1 MLEVSGL
8 TVAYG
13 PIQAVR
19 NVSFSV
25 EKGTI
30 VTLIGPNGAGKT
42 TILNTLSGVVPAKS
56 GKISLNGVDITR
68 MSAHRRVSAGIVQVP
83 EGRQVLAG
91 MSVLENLELGAY
103 RRPQKDIKADI
114 ARMEE
119 YFPILGTRRH
129 AMAGSLSG
137 GEQQM
142 LAIARGLMARPALLL
157 LDEPS
162 LGLAPLIVKLIFEFI
177 CDLRKQGQTV
187 LLVEQNARQAL
198 AVSSHAYVIESGT
211 LALQGPSEQ
220 LRSDP
225 TVISTYLGQCVGG
238 L

>member
-1 MLEVSGL
+1 MLEVNGL

-42 TILNTLSGVVPAKS
+42 TILNTLSGVVPVKS
-56 GKISLNGVDITR
+56 GKILLNGVDITR

-114 ARMEE
+114 
-119 YFPILGTRRH
+119 
-129 AMAGSLSG
+129 
-137 GEQQM
+137 
-142 LAIARGLMARPALLL
+142 
-157 LDEPS
+157 D
-162 LGLAPLIVKLIFEFI
+162 
-177 CDLRKQGQTV
+177 
-187 LLVEQNARQAL
+187 QAL
-198 AVSSHAYVIESGT
+198 AKA
-211 LALQGPSEQ
+211 A
-220 LRSDP
+220 R
-225 TVISTYLGQCVGG
+225 
-238 L
+238 